1 MKIGP
6 KDVQQFTEHQVDG
19 VVVVTAVGA
28 VDMLTAPHLHD
39 VITAALG
46 RTPTRLIIDMTE
58 VDFLGSAGMQILMAT
73 RNRLDPG
80 TRYAVVA
87 DGPATSRPLKITGIA
102 DFIDLFSS
110 LDVALTNFAQPSAS
124 NF

>member
-1 MKIGP
+1 M
-6 KDVQQFTEHQVDG
+6 QQFTEHQVDD

-28 VDMLTAPHLHD
+28 VDMLTAPQLHD
-39 VITAALG
+39 VVTAALAHA
-46 RTPTRLIIDMTE
+46 PTRLIIDLTE

-80 TRYAVVA
+80 TRFAVVA

-110 LDVALTNFAQPSAS
+110 LEVALTNFAQPSAS
-124 NF
+124 SF